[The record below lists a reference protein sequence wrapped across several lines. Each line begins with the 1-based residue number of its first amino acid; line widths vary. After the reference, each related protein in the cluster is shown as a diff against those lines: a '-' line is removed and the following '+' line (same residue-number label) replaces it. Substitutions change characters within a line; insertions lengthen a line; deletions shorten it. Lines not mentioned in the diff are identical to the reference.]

1 VIVDFHSGVY
11 SGQRVISAAFNHS
24 CKDARAEID
33 VLVHHC
39 RLWDHHY
46 GEVLLDG

>member
-1 VIVDFHSGVY
+1 MIVGFHSGVY

-24 CKDARAEID
+24 CEDAGAEID

-39 RLWDHHY
+39 GLSDHHY
-46 GEVLLDG
+46 GGFLLYG